1 MKSTNE
7 SLDEIDGFLR
17 LLLCRLPARLP
28 PLYRFKL
35 DDHAERL
42 RSHAYDPQALT
53 AAANAMLEH
62 VGLERIGHT
71 ARVTVI
77 PPFPSQDG
85 RHIKGQYRPSKY
97 YFRDEVAQIEIVDT
111 STASLNSG
119 DASPAT
125 LCHEVTHHIL
135 STFHI
140 HFEDEDR
147 NERLTDVATLL
158 LGLGWH
164 LLRYV
169 GIVLNDSQWDD
180 RAPLGYLT
188 RREIWFA
195 AFRAAE
201 LCQFE
206 ELRSGVPEGVRLGR
220 LRQSTP
226 AHGVDEFLDETVFA
240 LWQARRQLWRLRD
253 LMTRTPTQYRRD
265 RTERVGSE
273 HDLRLAMNELF
284 LSHKDWEDRLTQDA
298 KELGELSLARAAGH
312 ADWMLPALSNHVERT
327 CERVSKITE
336 IYNLIESYYRINWR
350 KSV

>member
-1 MKSTNE
+1 MRSTNE

-28 PLYRFKL
+28 PLYLFKL
-35 DDHAERL
+35 DQSERQ
-42 RSHAYDPQALT
+42 RSQAYDSQALT
-53 AAANAMLEH
+53 AAANAMLVH
-62 VGLERIGHT
+62 VGLDRIGHT
-71 ARVTVI
+71 ARVTVV
-77 PPFPSQDG
+77 PPFPVRDG
-85 RHIKGQYRPSKY
+85 RHIKGTYCPSKY
-97 YFRDEVAQIEIVDT
+97 YFRDEVAQIAIVNT
-111 STASLNSG
+111 GNS
-119 DASPAT
+119 DNANPAT

-140 HFEDEDR
+140 GLDDEDR
-147 NERLTDVATLL
+147 NERLTDVASLL
-158 LGLGWH
+158 LGLGWY

-169 GIVLNDSQWDD
+169 GITLCDSEWDD

-195 AFRAAE
+195 ASRAAE

-206 ELRSGVPEGVRLGR
+206 ELRSGVPERVHLGR
-220 LRQSTP
+220 LRDSTST
-226 AHGVDEFLDETVFA
+226 HEVDDVLDQTVFE

-298 KELGELSLARAAGH
+298 KELGELSLARAAGR
-312 ADWMLPALSNHVERT
+312 ADWMLPALSSHVERT
-327 CERVSKITE
+327 CQRVSKITV
-336 IYNLIESYYRINWR
+336 IYNLIESYYRIDWR